1 MERFVDLTGMIFE
14 RLTVIKRAEDYIN
27 PNTGKRIRRWLCKC
41 SCANETTKEV
51 VEYALK
57 SGATK
62 SCGCLQREIV
72 KKYNTY
78 DLSGDYGIGYTV
90 NGEPFYFDLEDY
102 DKIKDYCWFISDEG
116 YVASNDYNNNY
127 KYIKFHKLL
136 FPNSKIIDHI
146 NHKRNDNRKCNLRTV
161 THSQNQMNKGLRSNN
176 TSGVTG
182 VYLNKR
188 DGKWGS
194 YISINKKRIYLGF
207 FNNFDDAVRARKEAE
222 DKYFGEFSYDNSM
235 RDING

>member
-1 MERFVDLTGMIFE
+1 MDGFVDLTGMTFE

-41 SCANETTKEV
+41 CCANKTTKEV
-51 VEYALK
+51 IEYALK
-57 SGATK
+57 NGATK

-78 DLSGDYGIGYTV
+78 DLSGDYGIGYTA

-146 NHKRNDNRKCNLRTV
+146 NHRRNDNRKCNLRTV

-235 RDING
+235 RDINE